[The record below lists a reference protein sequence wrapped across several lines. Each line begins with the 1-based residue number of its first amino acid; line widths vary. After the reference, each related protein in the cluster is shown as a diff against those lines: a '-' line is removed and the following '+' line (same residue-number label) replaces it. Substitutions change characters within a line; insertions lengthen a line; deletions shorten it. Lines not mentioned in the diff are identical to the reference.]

1 MIQMKK
7 MQYVVASLLAA
18 SVFTTAA
25 EAANFNNEVKTQQG
39 VVAGAYDDK
48 HQVVQWLGVPYAQQP
63 TGADRWR
70 EAQQA
75 KKHKGI
81 LDCTKAAPANIQ
93 YNGKKVLGQ
102 EGMLTL
108 DIVRPDPYSIAW
120 DFLALIICLLW
131 QMVTR
136 RNRAV
141 TSASLTRLQP
151 WTGYAK
157 ISRSSVVTPRI
168 LLFPVFPP
176 VDVMLW
182 RC

>member
-7 MQYVVASLLAA
+7 MQYVLASLLAA

-75 KKHKGI
+75 KSI
-81 LDCTKAAPANIQ
+81 REFWTAPR
-93 YNGKKVLGQ
+93 LH
-102 EGMLTL
+102 
-108 DIVRPDPYSIAW
+108 
-120 DFLALIICLLW
+120 
-131 QMVTR
+131 R
-136 RNRAV
+136 RISNTTAKRCSGRRA
-141 TSASLTRLQP
+141 
-151 WTGYAK
+151 
-157 ISRSSVVTPRI
+157 
-168 LLFPVFPP
+168 
-176 VDVMLW
+176 
-182 RC
+182 C

>member
-18 SVFTTAA
+18 SIFTTAA

-81 LDCTKAAPANIQ
+81 LDWVRENIKEFGGDAK
-93 YNGKKVLGQ
+93 NITVSG
-102 EGMLTL
+102 
-108 DIVRPDPYSIAW
+108 
-120 DFLALIICLLW
+120 F
-131 QMVTR
+131 
-136 RNRAV
+136 
-141 TSASLTRLQP
+141 SASGRDVMAML
-151 WTGYAK
+151 
-157 ISRSSVVTPRI
+157 IS
-168 LLFPVFPP
+168 PVFKNKFDKAISFSGGLTVADAAKSQKTIAQKLAPMVVEDGKQNNLP
-176 VDVMLW
+176 SGTCMG
-182 RC
+182 CQPSACTHQQYQQ

>member
-93 YNGKKVLGQ
+93 YNGKKVLGHADV
-102 EGMLTL
+102 GYCA
-108 DIVRPDPYSIAW
+108 P
-120 DFLALIICLLW
+120 
-131 QMVTR
+131 
-136 RNRAV
+136 
-141 TSASLTRLQP
+141 
-151 WTGYAK
+151 GYAGK
-157 ISRSSVVTPRI
+157 ESAGTGLYSRRQ
-168 LLFPVFPP
+168 
-176 VDVMLW
+176 
-182 RC
+182 

>member
-7 MQYVVASLLAA
+7 IQYVLASLLAA

-81 LDCTKAAPANIQ
+81 LDCTKAAPENIQ

-108 DIVRPDPYSIAW
+108 DIVRPDTQEKICRYWFISTAAIIRPAIA
-120 DFLALIICLLW
+120 I
-131 QMVTR
+131 
-136 RNRAV
+136 
-141 TSASLTRLQP
+141 
-151 WTGYAK
+151 
-157 ISRSSVVTPRI
+157 
-168 LLFPVFPP
+168 
-176 VDVMLW
+176 
-182 RC
+182 